1 MKKTINDYVLD
12 SISRYP
18 EKTLLIQW
26 STREEVTY
34 GAFGERLTQVGN
46 VLRNEGVR
54 EGDVVTLI
62 SDNSIDMA
70 IMMYGVIVYGA
81 IAKALNPKL
90 TSLELGNIVRHSGS
104 RIVFVSKPMDIDG
117 FEGRMLDIAAYR
129 TQSAEGAIL
138 KDLDVE
144 TGAE

>member
-18 EKTLLIQW
+18 EKTFLIEW

-34 GAFGERLTQVGN
+34 AAFGERLTQVGN

-90 TSLELGNIVRHSGS
+90 TSLELGNIVSHSGS
-104 RIVFVSKPMDIDG
+104 RIFFASKQIDIAG
-117 FEGRMLDIAAYR
+117 FEGRMFYIDLFTR
-129 TQSAEGAIL
+129 
-138 KDLDVE
+138 KDDSR
-144 TGAE
+144 